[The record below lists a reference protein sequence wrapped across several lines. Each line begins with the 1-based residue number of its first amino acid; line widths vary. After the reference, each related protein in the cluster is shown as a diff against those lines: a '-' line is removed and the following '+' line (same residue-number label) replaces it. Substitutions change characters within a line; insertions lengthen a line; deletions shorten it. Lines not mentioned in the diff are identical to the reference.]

1 MLTLDGHID
10 LPWFAR
16 RHDFA
21 LNLEDDARMPVSNKY
36 QSGFDAV
43 FAGRI
48 IFFSSEAAALHP
60 LAFLVP
66 ASIVENVV
74 EATAVEFC
82 AGRLSFMI
90 RGQGSVQLKEAEP
103 IVVATDLQNI
113 DKVAVANNLQT
124 LKKNLLT
131 FGRKSFVTDLLF
143 KRGDVLP
150 EMAMVLPFLDKPCS
164 NLDLMLPFVGM
175 GEGLTPS
182 FDDFLSGMLLVDRL
196 TGFNRLTCSDFFG
209 AAAAK
214 QTTIQ
219 SCQQLEFAAM
229 GKFSSAFE
237 CFVSDFLSRPIKTGE
252 IVKMLNYGHS
262 SGTDILCGIWHYLN
276 NLGQTELSE
285 G

>member
-1 MLTLDGHID
+1 MLMLDGHID

-21 LNLEDDARMPVSNKY
+21 LHLEDGAQMQISHKY
-36 QSGFDAV
+36 QTGFDAV

-48 IFFSSEAAALHP
+48 LFFSSQAAALHP

-66 ASIVENVV
+66 ASIVENVI
-74 EATAVEFC
+74 EDTTVEFC
-82 AGRLSFMI
+82 AGRLSFLLDG
-90 RGQGSVQLKEAEP
+90 RGRVWLEEAEP
-103 IVVATDLQNI
+103 
-113 DKVAVANNLQT
+113 VAVHADQRIVDNAIITTNMQT
-124 LKKNLLT
+124 LKKNLLM
-131 FGRKSFVTDLLF
+131 FGRQSLVTDLIF
-143 KRGDVLP
+143 KRHDVLP
-150 EMAMVLPFLDKPCS
+150 EIAAALPLLDGPCL
-164 NLDLMLPFVGM
+164 NLDLMQPFVGM

-196 TGFNRLTCSDFFG
+196 SGLDHLICSEKFF

-219 SCQQLEFAAM
+219 SRQQIEFAAL

-237 CFVSDFLSRPIKTGE
+237 SFVRDFLSRPMKTGE

-262 SGTDILCGIWHYLN
+262 SGTDILCGIWYYLN
-276 NLGQTELSE
+276 NLNQTRIVRD
-285 G
+285 